1 MASCSQT
8 NHGNG
13 SSNLTNSPSDS
24 NATGSSE
31 TNTESREDMT
41 LTNTES
47 STDMTLTNTESK
59 ADMTLIIK
67 IGSQTFTVTLYD
79 NPSVQAFMERLP
91 LNLDMRELNGNEKYC
106 YLPDDLPTDSISVGN
121 IQEGDFMLYGD
132 NCLVLFYKS
141 FSTRYSYTPLGHIDD
156 PEGFADAVGTGNVT
170 VEFDHTAERES

>member
-1 MASCSQT
+1 
-8 NHGNG
+8 
-13 SSNLTNSPSDS
+13 
-24 NATGSSE
+24 
-31 TNTESREDMT
+31 MT